1 MIFGR
6 SWKPSASAS
15 MSATDEP
22 GMPPTSSEMR
32 ATEFGAVVRLAAS
45 WMSVRRSASEAV
57 TAARSAATPLALSNP
72 ARSSTS
78 EHAVRRSG
86 ARRASGTRRCERCF
100 MPTRVGAR
108 VGSRRLAPRVVG
120 MARCVDT
127 SLYVAGEKVPL
138 LQYAVLVR
146 DGKKW
151 TSVDHWR
158 ELPDEATEVVIVPVG
173 AGEKWR
179 EFPEAVWRGSTSRTL
194 SKGRKGRS
202 AGRGWADADSTAV
215 LVMRAHG
222 EHARVPGSGPARDV
236 LLASFATGLVREDVA
251 RACVVSPDAQIRTA
265 ALGEVV
271 LRVGQVAALASSPTP
286 VLRAVGA
293 RLTTDENTLMRL
305 LDDSETLVQRA
316 ALANRM
322 TPAEVLEA
330 FAKSSAFAYDV
341 ALHPNTPEHVLGA
354 CVRSGELA
362 SRAAIAHP
370 RMAEFARYALTLG
383 MPNEVFA
390 ASNPE
395 VDAKVALWR
404 AREHQGVAS
413 SLGRNALAV
422 SRLNEVEVL
431 ELVGMLQRAGDRVG
445 VTSVCRAAVLSEE
458 AQVALLQDGSLG
470 EVAGVG
476 LAGNPSLTDA
486 AAELLLVTSDVFE
499 PEARSLAMQRM
510 ASNRSVHSRYLARV
524 PLEDPVVA
532 RALLEN
538 ATASGSTQERAR
550 EMWSRS
556 MKQHEVRV
564 RKAMQ
569 KRGTRPTPAEKVVS
583 ISPTLLPALE
593 KRLAVVALRDEA
605 LEGRIAMH
613 PSWGVQRWGAE
624 VFEVRTEY
632 YPDGEGGAVA
642 QTQIVMRVN
651 EKKMAATAGAN
662 PRVDPLGVCITH
674 DGVEYFTMLEPL
686 GRETGEEATL
696 GAELAGD
703 VEEVRDALK
712 RHMKK
717 VDWRGAAMSGLK
729 HVPGGP
735 ELLALNKAAKK
746 LAQVEQSMLGTPRG
760 ADRVAVAWVDASD
773 GTATMRVLAAEFA
786 RHEAVEE
793 TKNFVRDLERAGEL
807 TTAQSVEVRE
817 RLENLEFVASLADDR
832 RSWAWAAREKM
843 RFRAGQRDVVERLL
857 SGDVPWEYEE
867 LLAGGVE

>member
-1 MIFGR
+1 
-6 SWKPSASAS
+6 
-15 MSATDEP
+15 MS
-22 GMPPTSSEMR
+22 
-32 ATEFGAVVRLAAS
+32 
-45 WMSVRRSASEAV
+45 
-57 TAARSAATPLALSNP
+57 
-72 ARSSTS
+72 
-78 EHAVRRSG
+78 
-86 ARRASGTRRCERCF
+86 ERGF
-100 MPTRVGAR
+100 MLTRVGAR
-108 VGSRRLAPRVVG
+108 VVSRTPAPRVPG

-127 SLYVAGEKVPL
+127 SMYVAGEKVPL

-151 TSVDHWR
+151 SSVGHWR
-158 ELPDEATEVVIVPVG
+158 ELPDDVTEVVIVPVG

-179 EFPEAVWRGSTSRTL
+179 EFPESVWRGSTSRSM
-194 SKGRKGRS
+194 SKGRRGRS
-202 AGRGWADADSTAV
+202 AGRGWEEKDTIAV

-222 EHARVPGSGPARDV
+222 EHARVPGAGPARDV
-236 LLASFATGLVREDVA
+236 LLASFATGLVREEVA

-293 RLTTDENTLMRL
+293 RLTTDEDTLMRL
-305 LDDSETLVQRA
+305 LDDPETAVQRA

-322 TPAEVLEA
+322 TPVAVLEA
-330 FAKSSAFAYDV
+330 FARSGAFAYDV
-341 ALHPNTPEHVLGA
+341 ALHPNTPEHILGA

-390 ASNPE
+390 AANPG

-413 SLGRNALAV
+413 SLGRNAAAV
-422 SRLNEVEVL
+422 SRLSEAEVV
-431 ELVGMLQRAGDRVG
+431 ELVGVLQQSGDRVG
-445 VTSVCRAAVLSEE
+445 VTNVCRAAVLSEE
-458 AQVALLQDGSLG
+458 AQIALLQDSSLG

-476 LAGNPSLTDA
+476 LAGNMALADA

-499 PEARSLAMQRM
+499 PEARSLAMQQM
-510 ASNRSVHSRYLARV
+510 AGNSAVRSRYLARV
-524 PLEDPVVA
+524 PLEDPRVA
-532 RALLEN
+532 RALMEN
-538 ATASGSTQERAR
+538 PSASGSTQERAR

-556 MKQHEVRV
+556 MKKHDARV

-569 KRGTRPTPAEKVVS
+569 KRGTRPTPAEKMVA
-583 ISPTLLPALE
+583 ISPTLMPALE

-651 EKKMAATAGAN
+651 EKKMATVAGAN
-662 PRVDPLGVCITH
+662 PRVDPLGVCIVQN
-674 DGVEYFTMLEPL
+674 GVEHFTMLEPL
-686 GRETGEEATL
+686 GKETGEEATL
-696 GAELAGD
+696 DAELAGE
-703 VEEVRDALK
+703 VEEVRAALK

-729 HVPGGP
+729 RVPGGA
-735 ELLALNKAAKK
+735 ELVTLNKAAKK
-746 LAQVEQSMLGTPRG
+746 LAQVEQSVLGTPRG

-773 GTATMRVLAAEFA
+773 GTATMRVLAAEFS

-793 TKNFVRDLERAGEL
+793 TKNYVRDLERAGEL
-807 TTAQSVEVRE
+807 TAAQGTEVLE

-867 LLAGGVE
+867 LLAGGTE